1 MRTLPPYS
9 ATLVRADGGESVLR
23 GRQGERERG
32 LNDYHGGR
40 RSREVPG
47 VDRLLV
53 HGWLRGLRL
62 CGGGGDEQ
70 GHRGECG

>member
-1 MRTLPPYS
+1 MAGRVA
-9 ATLVRADGGESVLR
+9 ATLVRGDGGESVLR
-23 GRQGERERG
+23 GREGERERG
-32 LNDYHGGR
+32 LNDYHGASDDRG
-40 RSREVPG
+40 EVPG

-70 GHRGECG
+70 GHCGECG